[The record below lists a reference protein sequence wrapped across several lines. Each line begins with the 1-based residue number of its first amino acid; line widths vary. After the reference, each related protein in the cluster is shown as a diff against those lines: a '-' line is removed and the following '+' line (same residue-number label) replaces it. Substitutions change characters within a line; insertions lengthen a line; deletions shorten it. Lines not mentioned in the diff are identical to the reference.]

1 MLLLI
6 MAAGAWGADVTAQ
19 RFAENP
25 LITVNS
31 SPSIGDNVNGPS
43 IIRVPDWVER
53 PLGKYYMYFAHHK
66 GQYIRLA
73 YADSLRGPWRIHEPG
88 VLRVEDT
95 AFFRPQPDPE
105 PSPSGVYTH
114 LASPE
119 IFVDEANKRIVMWAH
134 GMWTEGK
141 QWPAGVQAAQ
151 AFVRAN
157 GYAQYTQAAES
168 TDGLKFTA
176 LAPITKDSYLRVFA
190 HGGEY
195 YGFARLGGMLRSKD
209 LRGVFEAGPN
219 PFRDGP
225 YSRRVR
231 HVALV
236 PSADKL
242 DVFFSVIGD
251 APEKILHTT
260 ISLTGDWSE
269 WKASGY
275 EEVLTPSAAYECP
288 DMAVAPSEVGEI
300 YGPAKQ
306 LRDPAVFVGGGKIY
320 LFYTVCG
327 EQGVGAAEV
336 TLR

>member
-1 MLLLI
+1 
-6 MAAGAWGADVTAQ
+6 
-19 RFAENP
+19 
-25 LITVNS
+25 
-31 SPSIGDNVNGPS
+31 
-43 IIRVPDWVER
+43 
-53 PLGKYYMYFAHHK
+53 
-66 GQYIRLA
+66 
-73 YADSLRGPWRIHEPG
+73 
-88 VLRVEDT
+88 
-95 AFFRPQPDPE
+95 
-105 PSPSGVYTH
+105 
-114 LASPE
+114 
-119 IFVDEANKRIVMWAH
+119 
-134 GMWTEGK
+134 
-141 QWPAGVQAAQ
+141 
-151 AFVRAN
+151 
-157 GYAQYTQAAES
+157 
-168 TDGLKFTA
+168 
-176 LAPITKDSYLRVFA
+176 
-190 HGGEY
+190 
-195 YGFARLGGMLRSKD
+195 
-209 LRGVFEAGPN
+209 
-219 PFRDGP
+219 
-225 YSRRVR
+225 
-231 HVALV
+231 VALL